1 MPKAFMESI
10 KSGQFKIALFII
22 IAAVGAALILYFAG
36 VFNKPAQNE
45 NTSQNSGQPSTSTSP
60 NGQTPEI
67 NTPSVFVPP
76 IDNWEA
82 RVTKKPFG
90 IYITPQ
96 TSPVQP
102 ERFSGYHTGVDFEI
116 FAEEQNK
123 DVPIYAI
130 CDGKLLQKRTATGYG
145 GITIL
150 ACPHTNFGEG
160 ENKLNGEDI
169 TVVYG
174 HLRLTSVS
182 ANAGDQ
188 IKAGDKLGV
197 LGAGFSN
204 ETDGERKHLHLGI
217 HKGTAINILG
227 YVQNLSDLDSWA
239 DATTYLK

>member
-67 NTPSVFVPP
+67 STPSVFVPP

-130 CDGKLLQKRTATGYG
+130 CDGKLLQKRIASGYG
-145 GITIL
+145 GITVL
-150 ACPHTNFGEG
+150 AC
-160 ENKLNGEDI
+160 KLDGEDI

-174 HLRLTSVS
+174 HLLLSSIT
-182 ANAGDQ
+182 ANIGDVL
-188 IKAGDKLGV
+188 KAGDRLAI
-197 LGAGFSN
+197 LATGFSA

-227 YVQNLSDLDSWA
+227 YGQNLSDLDSWA